1 MWFCFCRYKGVEA
14 DGTTKCFLRGVSLL
28 FPLLRDVGV
37 ISGGF
42 RDEELQVFEWS
53 AETGV
58 SGVTP
63 EKCSESESGCGERI
77 GDEVGRD
84 YLG

>member
-1 MWFCFCRYKGVEA
+1 M
-14 DGTTKCFLRGVSLL
+14 SLL

-53 AETGV
+53 AATGL

-63 EKCSESESGCGERI
+63 EKYSESESGNGERI
-77 GDEVGRD
+77 GDEVGCD
-84 YLG
+84 DSG

>member
-1 MWFCFCRYKGVEA
+1 M
-14 DGTTKCFLRGVSLL
+14 SLL

-53 AETGV
+53 AATGL

-63 EKCSESESGCGERI
+63 EKCSESESGNGERI
-77 GDEVGRD
+77 GDEVGCD
-84 YLG
+84 DSG